1 MWVTRQI
8 GYLNTV
14 ADCRYSLDETIF
26 ACDRHR
32 GTDARLNEWGLA
44 GHGGAARGHRSGVPL
59 LLQHFQLSPGTLV
72 TIYERDLPTL
82 RLLCSALGANL
93 SHRPQTTSE
102 QPLLPLWPPDPQHI
116 LHSDKTNPN
125 VAHMQNYICIMYALV
140 VNVSTG
146 LIKSACAHIE
156 GVSGYSLARAQRWV
170 IKKSNTVNARGQQH
184 INI

>member
-14 ADCRYSLDETIF
+14 ADCGYTSDETIF
-26 ACDRHR
+26 ACDRQR
-32 GTDARLNEWGLA
+32 ETDARLNEWGPA

-59 LLQHFQLSPGTLV
+59 LLQHFQLSLGTLV
-72 TIYERDLPTL
+72 TIYEPDLTTL
-82 RLLCSALGANL
+82 RLLRSALAANL
-93 SHRPQTTSE
+93 SHRPPKLHQTNPQHPS
-102 QPLLPLWPPDPQHI
+102 DPQHI

-140 VNVSTG
+140 ANTSTG
-146 LIKSACAHIE
+146 LIRCPCAHIE